1 MEARVTTRARAR
13 VEMAALPCS
22 VTGCPYTTADTVDDA
37 AAIQDKIAVL
47 RIHADSVHGVANA
60 PVQHAA
66 GPSVRAK
73 MDPPKLNAGSDVQ
86 AWDQFVARWE
96 IFKSTMNITT
106 DTSMWLFNCLDEEL
120 GDAVLKANTN
130 PAPKDMSEQNLLLS
144 IKALAVKKE
153 SKLIHRIKLGRA

>member
-1 MEARVTTRARAR
+1 MDNATA
-13 VEMAALPCS
+13 MA
-22 VTGCPYTTADTVDDA
+22 
-37 AAIQDKIAVL
+37 DKIALL
-47 RIHADSVHGVANA
+47 RIHADVEHGREQAVVNNGVPNSVK
-60 PVQHAA
+60 
-66 GPSVRAK
+66 AK
-73 MDPPKLNAGSDVQ
+73 MDTPKLQLGVDQQ
-86 AWDQFVARWE
+86 AWDQFMARWE

-153 SKLIHRIKLGRA
+153 SKLIHRIKLGRASQPLGVPIRNHLATLKGMAR